1 MKTGKDK
8 TAFKMPSYKTSIRT
22 SIMPEAMLET
32 SLRDEMKLAVV
43 FRSERL
49 GCGDAELG
57 DRLVLPYFKALLNLP
72 LPPQSI
78 LFYNTAVRLLTADSP
93 VIDACRQ
100 LQSKGCE
107 LLACNLSLQHL
118 GLVSSLQA
126 GEISTLELML
136 ERQLKA
142 DKILWP

>member
-1 MKTGKDK
+1 MKSVKEK
-8 TAFKMPSYKTSIRT
+8 TALKIPSYDTA
-22 SIMPEAMLET
+22 IMPEPMMET
-32 SLRDEMKLAVV
+32 GVRDEMKLVV
-43 FRSERL
+43 VLRSHQL
-49 GCGDAELG
+49 GSGDEALG
-57 DRLVLPYFKALLNLP
+57 IKLLQPYFKSLLSLP

-78 LFYNTAVRLLTADSP
+78 LFYNTAVRLLTEESP

-100 LQSKGCE
+100 LQQKGCE
-107 LLACNLSLQHL
+107 LLACNISLQHL

-142 DKILWP
+142 NRILWP